1 MNTTVRELTEF
12 ERFLNMAGFV
22 RWETHSFLFIHQLP
36 DSHDVLVAVCPFGAG
51 QDNDAVELFIT
62 DVSETESVL
71 GKKGKKVRRDSPS
84 MLIGAM
90 LELLAERQN

>member
-1 MNTTVRELTEF
+1 MNTAIRQLTEF
-12 ERFLNMAGFV
+12 ESFLNMAGFV
-22 RWETHSFLFIHQLP
+22 RWETHSFLFVHPLP
-36 DSHDVLVAVCPFGAG
+36 DSHDVVVAICAFGNG

-71 GKKGKKVRRDSPS
+71 GKKGRKVPRGRPS